1 MGRGHILSATQ
12 QAAQLCHKF
21 LNTVQ
26 KTLLGQEKNW
36 ALVMIFKC
44 YSWRIYDSKL
54 LTKQMEIM
62 PRIQRNTETIK

>member
-44 YSWRIYDSKL
+44 YS
-54 LTKQMEIM
+54 
-62 PRIQRNTETIK
+62 